1 MNCGTDIVEIFRI
14 EEAIEKHGES
24 FLNKV
29 YTEDEISYCESHKA
43 VKYQHYAGRF
53 AAKEA
58 VSKFLGTGF
67 LGEFKLKDVE
77 IKNNELGKPEVIL
90 KGSALKIFNEA
101 GYKEISISISHSK
114 EYAISMVVG
123 YWQNI
128 HLYV

>member
-1 MNCGTDIVEIFRI
+1 MNCGTDIVEISRI
-14 EEAIEKHGES
+14 KEAIEKHGKV

-29 YTEDEISYCESHKA
+29 FTNREISYCETGETTC
-43 VKYQHYAGRF
+43 YQHYAGRF

-67 LGEFKLKDVE
+67 LGEFDLKDIE
-77 IKNNELGKPEVIL
+77 IKNDEFGKPEVTL
-90 KGSALKIFNEA
+90 YNKALAVFKDKGYTEV
-101 GYKEISISISHSK
+101 SISISHSK

-128 HLYV
+128 YLYV